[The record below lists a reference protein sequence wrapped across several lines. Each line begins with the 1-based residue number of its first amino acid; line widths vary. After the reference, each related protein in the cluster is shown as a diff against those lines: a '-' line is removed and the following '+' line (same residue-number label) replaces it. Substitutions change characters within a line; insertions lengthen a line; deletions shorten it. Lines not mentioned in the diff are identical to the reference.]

1 METMAQGE
9 NKRVVGVLFRRPDV
23 AFLLLRIMIGV
34 VFIAHGGQKLFG
46 TFGGRGLDATANIM
60 AGNGLKPGMFFA
72 VLGGISEFGGGLLL
86 LVGLLTPLA
95 GLVITGVMVVAIA
108 VSSGQRGFIALGGDL
123 GYEYNLVLIAIALAL
138 VIAGPGQLS
147 LDRQLG
153 LDRILVDR
161 FRRSRTN
168 HAEHSS

>member
-1 METMAQGE
+1 MGIMAQGE
-9 NKRVVGVLFRRPDV
+9 NKRVGVFFRRSNV
-23 AFLLLRIMIGV
+23 ALLLLRAMIGV
-34 VFIAHGGQKLFG
+34 VFIAHGAQKLFG
-46 TFGGRGLDATANIM
+46 AFGGHGLDGTANMM

-86 LVGLLTPLA
+86 LVGLMTPLA
-95 GLVITGVMVVAIA
+95 GLAIIGVMVMAIA
-108 VSSGQRGFIALGGDL
+108 VSSGERGFIAIGGGQ